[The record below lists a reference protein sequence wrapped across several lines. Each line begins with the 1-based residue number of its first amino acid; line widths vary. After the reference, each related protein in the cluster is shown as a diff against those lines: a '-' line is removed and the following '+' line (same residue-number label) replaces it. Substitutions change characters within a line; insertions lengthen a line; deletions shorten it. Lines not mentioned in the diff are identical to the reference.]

1 MVRRGRGSPEA
12 LSAGTSVWWELP
24 KAVHQEGPGPG
35 LLLETPGWWGPGG
48 RGLLGRPGTQ
58 GAPVVCVWLSLT
70 HTHTLHTH
78 PPPLTKAQGGPGRLG
93 HLPGSQSLEAGG
105 GSPRSWPR
113 SPSACGQA
121 LLT

>member
-78 PPPLTKAQGGPGRLG
+78 TPPRRRLREAQGGWATCLG
-93 HLPGSQSLEAGG
+93 HRAWKQGAAHPGPGPAAPLLVA
-105 GSPRSWPR
+105 R
-113 SPSACGQA
+113 PS
-121 LLT
+121 